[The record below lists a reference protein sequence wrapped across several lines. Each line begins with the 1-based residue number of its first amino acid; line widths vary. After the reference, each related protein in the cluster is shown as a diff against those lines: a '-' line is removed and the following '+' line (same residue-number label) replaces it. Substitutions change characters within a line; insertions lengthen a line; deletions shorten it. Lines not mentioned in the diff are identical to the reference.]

1 MKLLF
6 ISPRYSGGIGGHA
19 NILATK
25 LREYGYEVDIIKV
38 PHIPIKNLKNPSFAI
53 LSSFKVM
60 LTRSSYDIIHAFNL
74 PSAFA
79 MKFAKGKK
87 KILSLYGVYQDQMS
101 ILHSKSVSSIV
112 KNVEPKIIKWADAIT
127 TDSKATQ
134 KRYKE
139 LLGVHV
145 DYLPTAIDT
154 KKFQNIPKVEK
165 KEGQIAYI
173 GRDSFEKGTD
183 ILRKAESKIEGK
195 IVYCTNVPWEDAMT
209 VLKSSQLMVVPS
221 RMESSPTTIKE
232 SFFLKVPVVATNVGG
247 IPELIENGKTG
258 ILILPEDPLLLAK
271 TVNELMNDKKRQK
284 TLTDAAYVLIIKNM
298 TWNDVLPMYVNYY
311 ENMLNS

>member
-1 MKLLF
+1 VKLLF

-87 KILSLYGVYQDQMS
+87 KILSLYGVYQDQVS
-101 ILHSKSVSSIV
+101 ILHSKSVSSMA

-154 KKFQNIPKVEK
+154 KKFQSIPKVEK

-195 IVYCTNVPWEDAMT
+195 IVYCTNLPWEDAMT

-258 ILILPEDPLLLAK
+258 ILIHPEDPLLLAK

-284 TLTDAAYVLIIKNM
+284 TLTDAAYDLIIKNM

>member
-25 LREYGYEVDIIKV
+25 LREYGYEVDIMKV

-195 IVYCTNVPWEDAMT
+195 IVYCTNLPWEDAMT

-232 SFFLKVPVVATNVGG
+232 SFFLKVPVVATKVGG

-258 ILILPEDPLLLAK
+258 ILIHPEDPLLLAK
-271 TVNELMNDKKRQK
+271 TVNELLNDKKRQK
-284 TLTDAAYVLIIKNM
+284 TLTDAAYDLIIKNM

>member
-25 LREYGYEVDIIKV
+25 LREYGYEVDIMKV

-195 IVYCTNVPWEDAMT
+195 IVYCTNLPWEDAMT

-232 SFFLKVPVVATNVGG
+232 SFFLKVPVVATKVGG

-271 TVNELMNDKKRQK
+271 TVNELLNDKKRQK
-284 TLTDAAYVLIIKNM
+284 TLTDAAYDLIIKNM

>member
-25 LREYGYEVDIIKV
+25 LREYGYEVDIMKV

-209 VLKSSQLMVVPS
+209 VLKSSQLMIVPS

-232 SFFLKVPVVATNVGG
+232 SFFLKVPVVATKVGG

-258 ILILPEDPLLLAK
+258 ILIHPEDPLLLAK
-271 TVNELMNDKKRQK
+271 TVNELLNDKKRQK
-284 TLTDAAYVLIIKNM
+284 TLTDAAYDLIIKNM

>member
-87 KILSLYGVYQDQMS
+87 KILSLHGVYQDQVS
-101 ILHSKSVSSIV
+101 ILHSKTVSSMA

-139 LLGVHV
+139 LLNVHV

-183 ILRKAESKIEGK
+183 ILRNAESKIEGK
-195 IVYCTNVPWEDAMT
+195 IVYCTNVPWEEAMT

-284 TLTDAAYVLIIKNM
+284 TLTDAAYDLIIKNM
-298 TWNDVLPMYVNYY
+298 TWNDVLPIYVNYY
-311 ENMLNS
+311 ENILNS

>member
-258 ILILPEDPLLLAK
+258 ILIHPEDPLLLAK

-284 TLTDAAYVLIIKNM
+284 TLTDAAYDFIIKNM
-298 TWNDVLPMYVNYY
+298 TWNDVLPIYVNYY

>member
-25 LREYGYEVDIIKV
+25 LREYGYEVDIMKV

-101 ILHSKSVSSIV
+101 ILHSKSVSSMV

-195 IVYCTNVPWEDAMT
+195 IVYCTNLPWEDAMT

-232 SFFLKVPVVATNVGG
+232 SFFLKVPVVATKVGG

-258 ILILPEDPLLLAK
+258 ILIHPEDPLLLAK
-271 TVNELMNDKKRQK
+271 TVNELLNDKKRQK
-284 TLTDAAYVLIIKNM
+284 TLTDAAYDLIIKNM

>member
-25 LREYGYEVDIIKV
+25 LREYGYEVDIINV

-195 IVYCTNVPWEDAMT
+195 IVYCTNIPWEDAMT

-232 SFFLKVPVVATNVGG
+232 SFFLKVPVVATKVGG

-258 ILILPEDPLLLAK
+258 ILIHPEDPLLLAK
-271 TVNELMNDKKRQK
+271 TVNELLNDKKRQK
-284 TLTDAAYVLIIKNM
+284 TLTDAAYDLIIKNM

>member
-195 IVYCTNVPWEDAMT
+195 IVYCTNVPWEEAMT

-258 ILILPEDPLLLAK
+258 ILIHPEDPLLLAK

-284 TLTDAAYVLIIKNM
+284 TLTDAAYDFIIKNM
-298 TWNDVLPMYVNYY
+298 TWNDVLPVYVNYY

>member
-25 LREYGYEVDIIKV
+25 LREYGYEVDIMKV

-154 KKFQNIPKVEK
+154 KKFQNIPNVEK

-195 IVYCTNVPWEDAMT
+195 IVYCTNVPWENAMT

>member
-1 MKLLF
+1 VKLLF

-25 LREYGYEVDIIKV
+25 LREYEYEVDIIKV

-284 TLTDAAYVLIIKNM
+284 TLRDAAYDLIIKNM
-298 TWNDVLPMYVNYY
+298 TWNDVLPIYVNYY

>member
-25 LREYGYEVDIIKV
+25 LREYGYEVDIMKV

-112 KNVEPKIIKWADAIT
+112 KNVEPKIIKWADVIT

-195 IVYCTNVPWEDAMT
+195 IVYCTNLPWEDAMT

-258 ILILPEDPLLLAK
+258 ILIHPEDPLLLAK

-284 TLTDAAYVLIIKNM
+284 TLTDAAYDLIIKNM

>member
-25 LREYGYEVDIIKV
+25 LREYGYEVDIMKV

-154 KKFQNIPKVEK
+154 KKFQNMPKVEK

-195 IVYCTNVPWEDAMT
+195 IVYCTNLPWEDAMT

-232 SFFLKVPVVATNVGG
+232 SFFLKVPVVATKVGG

-258 ILILPEDPLLLAK
+258 ILIHPEDPLLLAK

-284 TLTDAAYVLIIKNM
+284 TLTDAAYDLIIKNM

>member
-1 MKLLF
+1 VKLLF

-25 LREYGYEVDIIKV
+25 LREYGYEVDIMKV

-195 IVYCTNVPWEDAMT
+195 IVYCTNLPWEDAMT

-232 SFFLKVPVVATNVGG
+232 SFFLKVPVVATKVGG

-258 ILILPEDPLLLAK
+258 ILIHPEDPLLLAK
-271 TVNELMNDKKRQK
+271 TVNELLNDKKRQK
-284 TLTDAAYVLIIKNM
+284 TLTDAAYDLIIKNM

>member
-25 LREYGYEVDIIKV
+25 LREYGYEVDIMKV

-87 KILSLYGVYQDQMS
+87 KILYLYGVYQDQMS

-165 KEGQIAYI
+165 KEGQVAYI

-195 IVYCTNVPWEDAMT
+195 IVYCTNLPWEDAMT

-258 ILILPEDPLLLAK
+258 ILIHPEDPLLLAK
-271 TVNELMNDKKRQK
+271 TVNELLNDKKRQK
-284 TLTDAAYVLIIKNM
+284 TLTDAAYDLIIKNM

>member
-25 LREYGYEVDIIKV
+25 LREYGYEVDIMKV

-195 IVYCTNVPWEDAMT
+195 IVYCTNLPWEDAMT

-258 ILILPEDPLLLAK
+258 ILIHPEDPLLLAK

-284 TLTDAAYVLIIKNM
+284 TLTDAAYDLIIKNM

>member
-87 KILSLYGVYQDQMS
+87 KILSLYGVYQDQVS
-101 ILHSKSVSSIV
+101 ILHSKSVSSMA

-139 LLGVHV
+139 LLNVHV

-154 KKFQNIPKVEK
+154 KKFQSIPKVEK

-258 ILILPEDPLLLAK
+258 ILIHPEDPLLLAK
-271 TVNELMNDKKRQK
+271 TVNELLNDKKRQK
-284 TLTDAAYVLIIKNM
+284 TLTDAAYDLIIKNM

>member
-25 LREYGYEVDIIKV
+25 LREYGYEVDIMKV

-195 IVYCTNVPWEDAMT
+195 IVYCTNIPWEDAMT

-284 TLTDAAYVLIIKNM
+284 TLTDAAYDLIIKNM

>member
-25 LREYGYEVDIIKV
+25 LREYGYEVDIMKV

-183 ILRKAESKIEGK
+183 ILRNAESKIEGK
-195 IVYCTNVPWEDAMT
+195 IVYCTNVPWEEAMT

-232 SFFLKVPVVATNVGG
+232 SFFLKVPVVATKVGG

-258 ILILPEDPLLLAK
+258 ILIHPEDPLLLAK

>member
-25 LREYGYEVDIIKV
+25 LREYGYEVDIMKV

-195 IVYCTNVPWEDAMT
+195 IVYCTNLPWEDAMT

-232 SFFLKVPVVATNVGG
+232 SFFLKVPVVATKVGG

-258 ILILPEDPLLLAK
+258 ILIHPEDPLLLAK

-284 TLTDAAYVLIIKNM
+284 TLTDAAYDLIIKNM

>member
-1 MKLLF
+1 VKLLF

-25 LREYGYEVDIIKV
+25 LREYGYEVDIMKV

-87 KILSLYGVYQDQMS
+87 KILSLYGVYQDQVS
-101 ILHSKSVSSIV
+101 ILHSKSVSSVV

-271 TVNELMNDKKRQK
+271 TVNELLNDKKRQK
-284 TLTDAAYVLIIKNM
+284 TLTDAAYDLIIKNM

>member
-1 MKLLF
+1 VKLLF

-25 LREYGYEVDIIKV
+25 LREYGYEVDIMKV

-74 PSAFA
+74 PSVFA

-101 ILHSKSVSSIV
+101 ILHSKSVSSMV

-173 GRDSFEKGTD
+173 GRDS
-183 ILRKAESKIEGK
+183 L
-195 IVYCTNVPWEDAMT
+195 
-209 VLKSSQLMVVPS
+209 VLFG
-221 RMESSPTTIKE
+221 I
-232 SFFLKVPVVATNVGG
+232 FFSYK
-247 IPELIENGKTG
+247 
-258 ILILPEDPLLLAK
+258 
-271 TVNELMNDKKRQK
+271 
-284 TLTDAAYVLIIKNM
+284 
-298 TWNDVLPMYVNYY
+298 
-311 ENMLNS
+311 

>member
-25 LREYGYEVDIIKV
+25 LREYGYEVDIMKV

-195 IVYCTNVPWEDAMT
+195 IVYCTNLPWEDAMT

-271 TVNELMNDKKRQK
+271 TVNELLNDKKRQK
-284 TLTDAAYVLIIKNM
+284 TLTDAAYDLIIKNM

>member
-1 MKLLF
+1 
-6 ISPRYSGGIGGHA
+6 
-19 NILATK
+19 
-25 LREYGYEVDIIKV
+25 
-38 PHIPIKNLKNPSFAI
+38 
-53 LSSFKVM
+53 VM

-87 KILSLYGVYQDQMS
+87 KILSLYGVYQDQVS
-101 ILHSKSVSSIV
+101 ILHSKSVSSV
-112 KNVEPKIIKWADAIT
+112 AKNVEPKIIKWADAIT

-183 ILRKAESKIEGK
+183 ILRNAESKIEGK
-195 IVYCTNVPWEDAMT
+195 IVYCTNLPWEDAMT

-271 TVNELMNDKKRQK
+271 TVNELLNDKKRQK
-284 TLTDAAYVLIIKNM
+284 TLTDAAYDLIIKNM

>member
-25 LREYGYEVDIIKV
+25 LREYGYEVDIMKV

-87 KILSLYGVYQDQMS
+87 KILSLYGVYQDQVS

>member
-195 IVYCTNVPWEDAMT
+195 IVYCTNLPWEDAMT

-258 ILILPEDPLLLAK
+258 ILIHPEDPLLLAK

-284 TLTDAAYVLIIKNM
+284 TLTDAAYDLIIKNM

>member
-195 IVYCTNVPWEDAMT
+195 IVYCTNVPWEEAMT

-258 ILILPEDPLLLAK
+258 ILIHPEDPLLLAK